1 MARLETRVARIAE
14 ELLAERR
21 SVRPV
26 DVLVGLGW
34 LAQPNVDRWVRGRV
48 ISLDRCV
55 GVDADKVTAALAAL
69 QRWAEDRG
77 LTPSEADYQDLQF
90 TADGDSDAERA
101 YRTHW
106 ASTDI
111 ADSVVER
118 PRRAPEGSP

>member
-14 ELLAERR
+14 ELLTERR

-77 LTPSEADYQDLQF
+77 LTPSEVDYQDLQF
-90 TADGDSDAERA
+90 TADGDCDAERA

-106 ASTDI
+106 ASTSTAGQPI
-111 ADSVVER
+111 L
-118 PRRAPEGSP
+118 